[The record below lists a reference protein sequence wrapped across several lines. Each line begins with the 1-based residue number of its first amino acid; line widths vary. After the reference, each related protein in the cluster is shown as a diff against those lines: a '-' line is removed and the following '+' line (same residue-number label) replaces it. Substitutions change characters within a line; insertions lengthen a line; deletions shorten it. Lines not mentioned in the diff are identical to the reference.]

1 MQESLDASKYNQ
13 RGQAETVMCM
23 MKRRQG
29 VATSGRSYHTRC
41 RDLRLMSLT
50 HNIMIL

>member
-1 MQESLDASKYNQ
+1 MS
-13 RGQAETVMCM
+13 M
-23 MKRRQG
+23 MKRQQG
-29 VATSGRSYHTRC
+29 VATSGRSYHARC